1 MKDEKESGSSWEE
14 SERLGPYQLHEQ
26 MQQAARERGELYRAT
41 NETSGATALVLKPTA
56 EDEDGETRRKDWQV
70 RCVSSSSPD
79 YLALEVERT
88 PWSVSPDR
96 HSAEALVF
104 TFEDLREGVRRMA
117 RHLPTAD
124 EPRPKWRL
132 GLALASAAA
141 ACALLFALANM
152 SRPPDGPDS
161 EWRAALS
168 PMNPEGVQTDTAMPF
183 EGISL
188 TDSRDGGSI
197 DLLARPLPSKPYKGQ
212 KRPPCTPRIE
222 VEIMGGCW
230 VPHKLK
236 APCPEELH
244 EYQGECYTIAVSAKP
259 PPQSLG
265 Q

>member
-26 MQQAARERGELYRAT
+26 VQQAARERGELYRAT
-41 NETSGATALVLKPTA
+41 HETTGATALVLKPTNS
-56 EDEDGETRRKDWQV
+56 DEDGEARQKDWQV
-70 RCVSSSSPD
+70 RCVSSSSPN

-104 TFEDLREGVRRMA
+104 TFENLREAVRRMA
-117 RHLPTAD
+117 QHIPTAD

-141 ACALLFALANM
+141 ACALVFALASM
-152 SRPPDGPDS
+152 SRPPDDPDT
-161 EWRAALS
+161 EARAVLPPMS
-168 PMNPEGVQTDTAMPF
+168 PEELPTDTEMPF

-188 TDSRDGGSI
+188 TDTRDGGSVEFI
-197 DLLARPLPSKPYKGQ
+197 ARPLPNKPYKGQ

-230 VPHKLK
+230 VPHELK
-236 APCPEELH
+236 APCPEALH
-244 EYQGECYTIAVSAKP
+244 EYQGKCYTIAVSAQP
-259 PPQSLG
+259 PPQAIG